1 MKDIQGDDRAGDVHA
16 DAALYAV
23 DALEPGERAAFEL
36 HLRGCA
42 ACQEE
47 VAAFGDIGAHLASAV
62 AEPPPAALRE
72 NVLAAV
78 RGTRQ
83 EGRPEPRAEDPA
95 EHRAGD
101 ASGATV
107 VPLAQRRRSRHRWLA
122 AAAAAVLLPGAA
134 LGGWAV
140 GTQTE
145 QREQQLVAQEQ
156 DRQNRLLSAPDV
168 TTRQLDV
175 DGRPATLVV
184 SAQADAAL
192 FVASDLAG
200 PGEDREYQLWLVQ
213 DETPVPDVR
222 FGGGQVQVWLDGDI
236 DRAGA
241 VAMTVEPAGGS
252 ATPTLPVL
260 AAAEI

>member
-1 MKDIQGDDRAGDVHA
+1 MKDIQGDDRTGDVHA

-42 ACQEE
+42 SCREE
-47 VAAFGDIGAHLASAV
+47 VAAFGEVGAHLASVV
-62 AEPPPAALRE
+62 AAPPPAALRE

-78 RGTRQ
+78 HGTRQ
-83 EGRPEPRAEDPA
+83 ERRSER
-95 EHRAGD
+95 RAGD
-101 ASGATV
+101 ASGATPV
-107 VPLAQRRRSRHRWLA
+107 SLAQRRRPRRRWLA

-134 LGGWAV
+134 LGGWAL

-145 QREQQLVAQEQ
+145 QREQRLVAQEQ
-156 DRQNRLLSAPDV
+156 DRQTRLLSAPDV
-168 TTRQLDV
+168 TIRQLEV

-184 SAQADAAL
+184 SEQEDAAL

-213 DETPVPDVR
+213 GDTPVPDVH
-222 FGGGQVQVWLDGDI
+222 FGGGQVRVWLDGDVG
-236 DRAGA
+236 RAGA

-252 ATPTLPVL
+252 ETPTPPVL
-260 AAAEI
+260 ATAEI

>member
-1 MKDIQGDDRAGDVHA
+1 MKDIQGDDRTGDVHA

-47 VAAFGDIGAHLASAV
+47 VAAFGEVGAHLATTV
-62 AEPPPAALRE
+62 AQPPPPALRE

-78 RGTRQ
+78 RETRQ
-83 EGRPEPRAEDPA
+83 EQRPEDRAENQAGAAPVSLA
-95 EHRAGD
+95 E
-101 ASGATV
+101 
-107 VPLAQRRRSRHRWLA
+107 RRRPRPHRRWLA

-168 TTRQLDV
+168 TTRQLEV

-184 SAQADAAL
+184 SAQEDAAL

-213 DETPVPDVR
+213 GEAPVPDVR

-252 ATPTLPVL
+252 ETPTLPVL
-260 AAAEI
+260 ATAEI